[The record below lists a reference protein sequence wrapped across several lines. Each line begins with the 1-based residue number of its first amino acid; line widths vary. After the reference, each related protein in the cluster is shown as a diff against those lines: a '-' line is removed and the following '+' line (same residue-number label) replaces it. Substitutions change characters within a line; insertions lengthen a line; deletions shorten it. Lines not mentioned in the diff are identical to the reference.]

1 MKFAAPGVEGKCE
14 LLHLQMRVAEQ
25 LRKGAVDGS
34 EPPQPAAAKGRSR
47 ALGDET
53 NSTMSQEEQLRFF
66 REMQR

>member
-1 MKFAAPGVEGKCE
+1 
-14 LLHLQMRVAEQ
+14 MRVAEQ
-25 LRKGAVDGS
+25 LRKGGMDGS

-47 ALGDET
+47 ALGGEN